1 MVFFVFF
8 ILFFHNEKWWI
19 PCDLCSLT
27 WRWEPQN
34 YSEDFNI
41 KWPCYRSPCLCCHS
55 FLMCGLFELKQTCA
69 DLLLFVYNCIAVEDP
84 IIKRRRVGIPFF
96 GLILQHFC
104 ACPKQEPVHGLF
116 CVQWFEMRGRLFVD
130 SGGIVDN
137 QFLLLPHID
146 WMSSTS

>member
-1 MVFFVFF
+1 MMDTLWLMFSYMEMRAAKLQWGFQYKMT
-8 ILFFHNEKWWI
+8 LLLY
-19 PCDLCSLT
+19 C
-27 WRWEPQN
+27 
-34 YSEDFNI
+34 
-41 KWPCYRSPCLCCHS
+41 PCLCCHS

-69 DLLLFVYNCIAVEDP
+69 DFLLFVYNCIAVDDP
-84 IIKRRRVGIPFF
+84 IIKRRRIGTPFF

-137 QFLLLPHID
+137 QFLLLHLPHID